1 MIDDTIINI
10 VRRFLAS
17 HVVRINVHLLTHIK
31 GIAVRSGAWWRVNPL
46 RRALIDSA
54 IAYLRSGFVIR
65 SRSLLGMIRDVL
77 VEVLAIISTRR
88 LSFIAYVLGS
98 MRATARG
105 VNPVIL
111 GLQLLNTPL
120 QYRWLP
126 Q

>member
-10 VRRFLAS
+10 VRRFLAN
-17 HVVRINVHLLTHIK
+17 HVMRINVHLLIHIK
-31 GIAVRSGAWWRVNPL
+31 GIAVRSGAWWRINPL

>member
-1 MIDDTIINI
+1 MIDSAVIDI
-10 VRRFLAS
+10 VRRFLMS
-17 HVVRINVHLLTHIK
+17 RITTINTHLLAHVRRVAI
-31 GIAVRSGAWWRVNPL
+31 RSGAWWRVNPF

-77 VEVLAIISTRR
+77 VEVLTLISTRR

-98 MRATARG
+98 MRAIARG

-111 GLQLLNTPL
+111 GLQLLNTPP